1 MSPAVLNPPKLA
13 KTGLGCDR
21 FFLLHK
27 SLAYSKYL
35 VQAYES
41 IVKFSSG
48 GCIGLDIKT
57 AFENV
62 IYLVIFIQSLANP
75 TIVHPFNF
83 YMNKHSSSSTPSSQ
97 E

>member
-13 KTGLGCDR
+13 KTDLGCDR

-27 SLAYSKYL
+27 SLAYSKYS
-35 VQAYES
+35 VHVHES
-41 IVKFSSG
+41 IVMFSSE
-48 GCIGLDIKT
+48 GCMGLNIKT

-62 IYLVIFIQSLANP
+62 IFILANP

-83 YMNKHSSSSTPSSQ
+83 HMNKYSSSSPP
-97 E
+97 